1 MVSKPLTRRHWLC
14 CFLLR
19 FILSRAVRL
28 SGTIFW
34 TNLLKWA
41 ARKKTFFA
49 HCRVAMLRAR
59 CISWTSPAAFPHCRS
74 LPGIPWYFMKLVVCY
89 DLRRWFR
96 RWRLILLEKKEKLL
110 TDRAVLS
117 SCASFRM
124 KKEENSDRTVEQP
137 LYHYE
142 AKSIERRS
150 CLRKVPSGNSGSL
163 SDSKVSQMPNSPF
176 DFSPVSDGDLRTSLF
191 PLHAAVRDEWE
202 APSSWGHA
210 QEGCYLTTVVCLIYF

>member
-74 LPGIPWYFMKLVVCY
+74 LPGIPWYFMKLVVCCN
-89 DLRRWFR
+89 LRRWFR

-124 KKEENSDRTVEQP
+124 KKEENSDRTVELWSQVHREKK
-137 LYHYE
+137 LFAE
-142 AKSIERRS
+142 GAQWK
-150 CLRKVPSGNSGSL
+150 LRSL